1 LPAHLA
7 EEMIARHLYSP
18 SMLCVLS
25 LQDWL
30 AMDSEL
36 WNKNPREERINV
48 PGSYCNRWQ
57 YRMHLT
63 IEELLKADRYN
74 EKVRTMVMR
83 SKR

>member
-1 LPAHLA
+1 
-7 EEMIARHLYSP
+7 
-18 SMLCVLS
+18 MLCILA

-48 PGSYCNRWQ
+48 PSSDNKWK

-63 IEELLKADRYN
+63 IEQLIAAERYN
-74 EKVRTMVMR
+74 KKVKTMVTR